1 MVKVIV
7 IKTSGDLFT
16 AVKTLSRIRRRLP
29 KMVRKGMMRWGKILV
44 RDMKL
49 SLRRVSMTFK
59 GVSEGRGIRWEQGKT
74 SNVGYLFMRREYLA
88 LDHMRPHWVSVK
100 RSRTVLLAWA
110 KQAIIPNIKTRARM
124 VEKREL
130 NRFGIYVKP
139 HPFIAQGYRI
149 ARPKLRP
156 VLKRLA
162 SRGVNI

>member
-1 MVKVIV
+1 MVKVII
-7 IKTSGDLFT
+7 IKTSGDL
-16 AVKTLSRIRRRLP
+16 VKTIATLNRIKKRLP

-49 SLRRVSMTFK
+49 SLRRVSMEFT
-59 GVSEGRGIRWEQGKT
+59 GMSERRGIRWEQGKR

-100 RSRTVLLAWA
+100 RTRTILLRWA
-110 KQAIIPNIKTRARM
+110 RQAIIPNIRSRARK
-124 VEKREL
+124 VETRKL
-130 NRFGIYVKP
+130 KSFAIYVKP
-139 HPFIAQGYRI
+139 HPFIAQGFRR

-162 SRGVNI
+162 VRGISV